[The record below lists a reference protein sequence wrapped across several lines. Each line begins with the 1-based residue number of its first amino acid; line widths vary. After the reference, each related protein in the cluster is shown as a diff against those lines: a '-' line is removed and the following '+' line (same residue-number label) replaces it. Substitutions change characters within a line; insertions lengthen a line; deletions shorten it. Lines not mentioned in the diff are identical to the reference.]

1 MLAGE
6 GLSYKND
13 GMLVVSLWG
22 GGGGGGGVG
31 GVIAYFDLT

>member
-22 GGGGGGGVG
+22 GGGG
-31 GVIAYFDLT
+31 VIAYFDLT